1 MKKGDLCVFFHAGA
15 QVENRKLQNNLA
27 AETAKAHPRV
37 TSVSTRPELILDTRR
52 HDRPI
57 SPFAACITGDD
68 PEDAV
73 RIMKEN
79 SKGQPMALVT
89 LCEKMMMAAS
99 NAEIPVITVGVPSV
113 TPSRQFIA
121 AGPDRVGEMLREL
134 KRTI

>member
-27 AETAKAHPRV
+27 VETAKAHPRV
-37 TSVSTRPELILDTRR
+37 TSISTRSELIIDSRR
-52 HDRPI
+52 EDR
-57 SPFAACITGDD
+57 SKFSFSSTITGDD
-68 PEDAV
+68 AEDAV

-79 SKGQPMALVT
+79 SKGKPMAIVT

-99 NAEIPVITVGVPSV
+99 NAEIPVITVGVPRV